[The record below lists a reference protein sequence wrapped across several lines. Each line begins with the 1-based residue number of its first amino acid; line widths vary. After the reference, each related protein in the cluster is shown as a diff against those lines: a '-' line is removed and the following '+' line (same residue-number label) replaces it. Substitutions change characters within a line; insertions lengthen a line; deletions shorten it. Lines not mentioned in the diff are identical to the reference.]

1 MNICVCGWY
10 GREFDEFYMTLYK
23 AHKKCPVTVV
33 AKREDPYW
41 EEMALPYVVMDNI
54 GLEFGAYDYYLK
66 TIWQGG
72 STLFTHDDI
81 KLLPIIRDFKTAPLE
96 NIFEKFAEI
105 PYDQAYIFT
114 NRAEDVH
121 GHGIHG
127 RVIYMSERLLN
138 HIKPE
143 GIWHD
148 QHNQG
153 ITDHNTSRYNYNA
166 GISRFDEMMVEAG
179 KQGFTTKVKV
189 YAPAYWSGYRGKLT
203 DWEDLL

>member
-10 GREFDEFYMTLYK
+10 GREFDSFYMTLYK

-41 EEMALPYVVMDNI
+41 EEMALPYVVMENV
-54 GLEFGAYDYYLK
+54 GLEFGAYDYFLQN
-66 TIWQGG
+66 IWTGG
-72 STLFTHDDI
+72 STLFTHDDV
-81 KLLPIIRDFKTAPLE
+81 KLMPIIRDFKTAPME

-121 GHGIHG
+121 GNGIHG
-127 RVIYMSERLLN
+127 RAIYMSDKLLS
-138 HIKPE
+138 HIKPI

-148 QHNQG
+148 QANQG
-153 ITDHNTSRYNYNA
+153 ITDHSSGKYDYNS
-166 GISRFDEMMVEAG
+166 GIARFDELMGEA
-179 KQGFTTKVKV
+179 KEQGFTTKVKV
-189 YAPAYWSGYRGKLT
+189 YSPAYLSGHRGKIK
-203 DWEDLL
+203 DWEELL

>member
-10 GREFDEFYMTLYK
+10 GREFDDFYMTLYK

-33 AKREDPYW
+33 AKKEDPYW
-41 EEMALPYVVMDNI
+41 EEMALPYVVMDNV
-54 GLEFGAYDYYLK
+54 GLEFGAYDYYLRN
-66 TIWQGG
+66 IWQGG
-72 STLFTHDDI
+72 STLFTHDDV
-81 KLLPIIRDFKTAPLE
+81 KLLPIIRDFKTAPME

-114 NRAEDVH
+114 NRAEDVF

-127 RVIYMSERLLN
+127 RVIFMSDKLLN

-153 ITDHNTSRYNYNA
+153 ITDHSQSKYNYNA
-166 GISRFDEMMVEAG
+166 GISKFDEMMVEAG

-203 DWEDLL
+203 DWEDLI